1 MASERKLEFGFNLC
15 LFYIFLGAKDG
26 IREQIEILKRKSC
39 CISVHLVSF
48 FSPCAVNLSN
58 VVRLTL

>member
-1 MASERKLEFGFNLC
+1 MASERKLELVSIFC

-26 IREQIEILKRKSC
+26 IHEQIEILKRKSC

-48 FSPCAVNLSN
+48 FSLCAVNLSN